1 MPQAPAQLP
10 DNSTKHFGGVPLRV
24 ILPNLVTL
32 LALSLGLTSI
42 RFAIELKFETAVQ
55 LIIAA
60 AVLDALDGRIARAL
74 KGTSKFGAEFD
85 SLADFVDFGVAP
97 ALLLYQFAL
106 HEIKGLGWLAVMT
119 FAVAAAL
126 RSGRRSILSPVP
138 FRTAGDLAPRATDEC
153 TPNTGSQP
161 PIGDLG
167 CQFLGDRAHPELDL
181 GEGGAERREPEPDS
195 GWPPEVGDHTAL
207 PETRHE
213 RLEGRVVEGDVGSAA
228 RGVPG
233 RREHG
238 IRKQLGGEG
247 DRGFGVR
254 HPQQRLRQAHQG
266 QAFGT
271 GDGIF
276 LEQAFHG
283 PERRRVLHRSR

>member
-10 DNSTKHFGGVPLRV
+10 ENTTKHFGGVPLRV

-97 ALLLYQFAL
+97 ALLLYEFAL

-126 RSGRRSILSPVP
+126 RLARFNVAVDDPNKPAWQSNFFVGMPAPAGAIVGMLPLYLSMLGLTHEHAYVPLEIGYTFLVALLMVSRIPHFSGKSI
-138 FRTAGDLAPRATDEC
+138 
-153 TPNTGSQP
+153 
-161 PIGDLG
+161 
-167 CQFLGDRAHPELDL
+167 
-181 GEGGAERREPEPDS
+181 
-195 GWPPEVGDHTAL
+195 
-207 PETRHE
+207 
-213 RLEGRVVEGDVGSAA
+213 GRVPRDYVVLA
-228 RGVPG
+228 
-233 RREHG
+233 
-238 IRKQLGGEG
+238 L
-247 DRGFGVR
+247 FGVVVTLLLLATFPFEMLVVVSAVYVLMIPLSMR
-254 HPQQRLRQAHQG
+254 SFAAH
-266 QAFGT
+266 
-271 GDGIF
+271 
-276 LEQAFHG
+276 
-283 PERRRVLHRSR
+283 SRADRIAEEKKQS